1 MAVLDWIVDFISPRI
16 SDPRPGQLRV
26 LAVPFC
32 PEAYGYW
39 FVDDETPAGPDTAA

>member
-1 MAVLDWIVDFISPRI
+1 MAVLDWIVDFISPRL
-16 SDPRPGQLRV
+16 SDRTPGQPRV

-39 FVDDETPAGPDTAA
+39 FVEDEASAGSDTAV